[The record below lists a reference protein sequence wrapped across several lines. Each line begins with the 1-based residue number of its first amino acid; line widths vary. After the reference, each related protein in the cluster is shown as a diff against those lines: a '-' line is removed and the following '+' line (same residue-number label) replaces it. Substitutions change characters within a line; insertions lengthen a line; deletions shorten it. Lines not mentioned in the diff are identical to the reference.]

1 MTARDVSYAAL
12 SGLLLASL
20 FPPFRFDA
28 LAWVA
33 LVPLL
38 WSLHG
43 KRPHEGFA
51 LGFLTGLVAYGV
63 IVWWVKLTM
72 VKYGG
77 LPPALAWLITLLLVV
92 YLALYAAVFAFG
104 LVRLCPGG
112 ELSVFL
118 LAPPLWVALEL
129 LRAHFLSGFPWALL
143 GYSQYE
149 ALPVIQIA
157 DLTGVYGVSFFIV
170 LVNAAVWHFFRNPHR
185 APFAVVGGT
194 ALAAV
199 LVLGYGYL
207 RLHEVPRDA
216 GEPSLPVGIV
226 QGNTEQAVKWSP
238 AWQEAIMAEL
248 GQLTGAVA
256 RELKGKPQAVPPLIV
271 WPEAAAPFIYAEQ
284 PRWRQRMRDTAQGAG
299 AYLLFGSLGVD
310 RGGEGPRLRNS
321 AYLISPVGRELGR
334 YDKMHLVPFGEYV
347 PLARLL
353 FFVQK
358 LVPVIGTF
366 SEGEAPVVFD
376 TPGGRF
382 GALICFEVIFP
393 HVVRRFR
400 EAQFLVNI
408 TNDAW
413 FGRSA
418 ASEQHLSMV
427 ALRAVELRVPVV
439 RAANTGISALVDAR
453 GRISDRSP
461 LFVPWKRT
469 GLIAPRKTPPTVY
482 ARWGDAFALACAA
495 AAVMAAV
502 ARAARVRR
510 RVWYH

>member
-1 MTARDVSYAAL
+1 MTVRDVSYAL
-12 SGLLLASL
+12 FSGLMLASI
-20 FPPFRFDA
+20 FPPFHFSA

-51 LGFLTGLVAYGV
+51 LGFLSGLVAYGI

-72 VKYGG
+72 VRYGG
-77 LPPALAWLITLLLVV
+77 LHPALAWLVTLLLVM
-92 YLALYAAVFAFG
+92 YLALFPAVFAWG
-104 LVRLCPGG
+104 LIRLCPGR

-143 GYSQYE
+143 GYSQYQVP
-149 ALPVIQIA
+149 PVIQIA

-170 LVNAAVWHFFRNPHR
+170 LGNAAVWHFFRNPHR

-194 ALAAV
+194 AVAAL

-216 GEPSLPVGIV
+216 GEPSRAVGIV

-238 AWQEAIMAEL
+238 AWQEAIMGEL
-248 GQLTGAVA
+248 VRLTSATA
-256 RELKGKPQAVPPLIV
+256 REFQGKRLAAPPLIV
-271 WPEAAAPFIYAEQ
+271 WPEAAAPFIYTEQ
-284 PRWRQRMRDTAQGAG
+284 PQWRARMRTAAQDARS
-299 AYLLFGSLGVD
+299 YLLFGSLGLD
-310 RGGEGPRLRNS
+310 REGDEPRLYNS
-321 AYLISPVGRELGR
+321 AYLISPEGRELGR

-347 PLARLL
+347 PLGRLL

-366 SEGEAPVVFD
+366 AEGGQPVIFD
-376 TPGGRF
+376 APGGRF
-382 GALICFEVIFP
+382 GTLICFEVIFP
-393 HVVRRFR
+393 HVVRRLR
-400 EAQFLVNI
+400 DAQFLVNI

-427 ALRAVELRVPVV
+427 ALRAVELRVPIV
-439 RAANTGISALVDAR
+439 RAANTGISALIDAR
-453 GRISDRSP
+453 GQIHDRSP
-461 LFVPWKRT
+461 LFVPWRKT
-469 GLIAPRKTPPTVY
+469 GLIAPRVTPPTVY
-482 ARWGDAFALACAA
+482 ARSGDIFALLCAA
-495 AAVMAAV
+495 AAVAAACAGW
-502 ARAARVRR
+502 ARRPR
-510 RVWYH
+510 RVWYD